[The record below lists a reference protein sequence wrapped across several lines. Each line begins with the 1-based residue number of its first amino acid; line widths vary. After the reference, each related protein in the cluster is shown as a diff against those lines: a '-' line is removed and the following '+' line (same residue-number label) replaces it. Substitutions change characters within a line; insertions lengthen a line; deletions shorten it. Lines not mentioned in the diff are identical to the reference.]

1 MGRRIGAVVFAFAFS
16 ASADQTRMDVDAE
29 LIGSCEITEAR
40 AIDFGDLEQS
50 AASPNRLAAG
60 SVSFWCTRGM
70 RYQITVDLGLHSNKG
85 ARRMKGEGTAN
96 TLEYLTYQLR
106 SLGGETGTGGG
117 LYYPEFF
124 DMEAEVLGVN
134 YDPLSVG
141 PLRDT
146 VVVTIS
152 P

>member
-1 MGRRIGAVVFAFAFS
+1 
-16 ASADQTRMDVDAE
+16 
-29 LIGSCEITEAR
+29 
-40 AIDFGDLEQS
+40 
-50 AASPNRLAAG
+50 
-60 SVSFWCTRGM
+60 
-70 RYQITVDLGLHSNKG
+70 
-85 ARRMKGEGTAN
+85 MKGEGASN
-96 TLEYLTYQLR
+96 SLEYLSYTLR
-106 SLGGETGTGGG
+106 SLGGAGGTGRGPS
-117 LYYPEFF
+117 YPEYF